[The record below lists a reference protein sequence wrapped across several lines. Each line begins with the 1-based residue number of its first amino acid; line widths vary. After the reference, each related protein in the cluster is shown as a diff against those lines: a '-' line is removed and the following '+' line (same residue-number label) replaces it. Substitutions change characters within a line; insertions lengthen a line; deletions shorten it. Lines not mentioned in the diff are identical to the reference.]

1 MMNLLKYLLVVSI
14 VCSIS
19 LELRS
24 QQRFS
29 RYLDLESS
37 VFGGT
42 FNDFTIYNDTCFI
55 FCEKFCSFDLGDR
68 NCTEILKTNFSGQIL
83 ESFNFENIGLKNNFN
98 ITSLRDTFFFM
109 TSKKWDNLVSQY
121 FISKFTNKFEEQY
134 TTTISAID
142 SNVQLYSLGIF
153 NVYNNLYNLAIEQS
167 YSNNITN
174 AIILSSIDTSSLQIR
189 WSEKYTLGK
198 WAHLAHDLQSTSD
211 GNMAFI
217 MNSGAPAGASNIEQ
231 MFKIVK
237 IDTEGNVLDS
247 FQCKN
252 DDTYNKVSLLVSKTG
267 DYYFCTREHPIK
279 QNTYTVGSVNKL
291 NKNLE
296 LEWSVELPNNQLIDG
311 RYYKTSRIKEC
322 KNGDILTTGRVR
334 DTRDSKVPGG
344 DLSTA
349 WNGFICRMTPSGKI
363 KWLRIYKLPQELLDI
378 DVYGQYR
385 YSDLNKAEEL
395 DNGDIIACG
404 DAFYSNWQ
412 LSALDPYKVQTNQV
426 WQLRVDSMGCLEG
439 YPCDTIIRIRPKEK
453 EKVPTFN
460 IGTTWTYETDN
471 YIGGG
476 NSDIKFVKIQIS
488 DTAISNGK
496 KIYVINSDSMY
507 YENEKMYFWDNDI
520 KKYVMYYDFA
530 APFKEYGIE
539 YMDPFKR
546 EIKLAEITIDS
557 VYNTVLGADTIL
569 TQLIRIR
576 KNGDPKEDRLVQV
589 YKNIGAGEENVKLI
603 FETLASGPLSITKLR
618 CFNSDT
624 IAYNF
629 QKYPCDSTWFTTET
643 NNLNHNS
650 IQIFP
655 NPTNNYISISG
666 LDKDV
671 PFELLNMQGQIIEK
685 AMTKENKIH
694 LFSSGAFILK
704 LFVGGQYIC
713 KKIIKY

>member
-1 MMNLLKYLLVVSI
+1 MKHILL
-14 VCSIS
+14 IS
-19 LELRS
+19 LVSFNCLLG
-24 QQRFS
+24 QNTFS
-29 RYLDLESS
+29 KLYHIESS
-37 VFGGT
+37 VAGSF
-42 FNDFTIYNDTCFI
+42 FSDFTLHNGINYL
-55 FCEKFCSFDLGDR
+55 FCEKFCSFDLGNR
-68 NCTEILKTNFSGQIL
+68 NCTEILKTNFAGQIL
-83 ESFNFENIGLKNNFN
+83 ESFKFENIGLANNFN
-98 ITSLRDTFFFM
+98 ISTIRNSSFLI
-109 TSKKWDNLVSQY
+109 TSKRWDNLANQY
-121 FISKFTNKFEEQY
+121 FISKFTNKFEEQNS
-134 TTTISAID
+134 TIISSTN
-142 SNVQLYSLGIF
+142 SNVQLYSTGIF
-153 NVYNNLYNLAIEQS
+153 NIYNNIFTLAKELPNS
-167 YSNNITN
+167 SNI
-174 AIILSSIDTSSLQIR
+174 APKIILSCIDTSSLQIS
-189 WSEKYTLGK
+189 WSIKYTLGE
-198 WAHLAHDLQSTSD
+198 WAHLAHDLQSTPD

-217 MNSGAPAGASNIEQ
+217 MNSGAPAGVSNIVPT
-231 MFKIVK
+231 FKILK
-237 IDTEGNVLDS
+237 ISTEGNVLDS

-252 DDTYNKVSLLVSKTG
+252 DDTNNKVSLLVSKTG

-291 NKNLE
+291 NNKLE

-349 WNGFICRMTPSGKI
+349 WNGFICRMSPNGKI

-426 WQLRVDSMGCLEG
+426 WHLRVDSLGCLDG
-439 YPCDTIIRIRPKEK
+439 YPCDTIIRLKPSAPNPK
-453 EKVPTFN
+453 PDLA
-460 IGTTWTYETDN
+460 IGSMWTYETLEDS
-471 YIGGG
+471 G
-476 NSDIKFVKIQIS
+476 NPSQPFVNFLKFQIT
-488 DTAISNGK
+488 DTLSRNGK
-496 KIYVINSDSMY
+496 KIYLINNKDSMY
-507 YENEKMYFWDNDI
+507 LENDKMYFWD
-520 KKYVMYYDFA
+520 
-530 APFKEYGIE
+530 
-539 YMDPFKR
+539 
-546 EIKLAEITIDS
+546 AELRSFEMHYNFNTHSDYEVNYWDHWTNSAKTAHVKIDS
-557 VYNTVLGADTIL
+557 FYNTIINVDTIS
-569 TQLIRIR
+569 TQLLRISN
-576 KNGDPKEDRLVQV
+576 NGSYQHDIVVPV
-589 YKNIGAGEENVKLI
+589 YKNIGASYFDIKLYLGKG
-603 FETLASGPLSITKLR
+603 FFDPRNLVTKLR
-618 CFNSDT
+618 CFETGNKV
-624 IAYNF
+624 INF
-629 QKYPCDSTWFTTET
+629 QSYPCDSTWLTTET
-643 NNLNHNS
+643 KNLNHNS

-671 PFELLNMQGQIIEK
+671 PFELLNMQGEIIEK

>member
-1 MMNLLKYLLVVSI
+1 MKRVLILCLISFNYLL
-14 VCSIS
+14 
-19 LELRS
+19 S
-24 QQRFS
+24 QSTFS
-29 RYLDLESS
+29 KIYTLESS
-37 VFGGT
+37 VFGSHFNEIVLYNGNNYIFSIRFCT
-42 FNDFTIYNDTCFI
+42 FDPDIFTCTKILRTNLKGENLEEYNHDT
-55 FCEKFCSFDLGDR
+55 LA
-68 NCTEILKTNFSGQIL
+68 LL
-83 ESFNFENIGLKNNFN
+83 NNFN
-98 ITSLRDTFFFM
+98 MVSLNNNDFFLSTGIWENTQNYFYLGKYNEKFQVLNSKIIKPNNTDLTQ
-109 TSKKWDNLVSQY
+109 TSKGVF
-121 FISKFTNKFEEQY
+121 FIN
-134 TTTISAID
+134 
-142 SNVQLYSLGIF
+142 
-153 NVYNNLYNLAIEQS
+153 NNLYTLSNEFS
-167 YSNNITN
+167 YSRSTVPR
-174 AIILSSIDTSSLQIR
+174 IILSSIDTNTLKIN
-189 WSEKYTLGK
+189 WSRSFTHGGYTK
-198 WAHLAHDLQSTSD
+198 DAHDLQTTYD
-211 GNMAFI
+211 GNLAFI
-217 MNSGAPAGASNIEQ
+217 MNSGAPAGVSNIVPT
-231 MFKIVK
+231 FKILK
-237 IDTEGNVLDS
+237 ISTEGNVLDS

-252 DDTYNKVSLLVSKTG
+252 NDTNNKVSLLVSKTG

-291 NKNLE
+291 NKKLE

-334 DTRDSKVPGG
+334 DTRDSKIPGG

-349 WNGFICRMTPSGKI
+349 WSGFICRMSPNGSI

-426 WQLRVDSMGCLEG
+426 WQLRVDSLGCLEG

-460 IGTTWTYETDN
+460 IGTTWTYEEEETVGPGYSIIN
-471 YIGGG
+471 FK
-476 NSDIKFVKIQIS
+476 KFAIR
-488 DTAISNGK
+488 DTVNLNGR
-496 KIYVINSDSMY
+496 KIYLIWADSMY
-507 YENEKMYFWDNDI
+507 YENDKMYFWDQDVN
-520 KKYVMYYDFA
+520 KYQMYYDFSSTT
-530 APFKEYGIE
+530 KNYNIE
-539 YMDPFKR
+539 YLDPWTNK
-546 EIKLAEITIDS
+546 IKLAEMSIDS
-557 VYNTVLGADTIL
+557 VYNTILGKDTIL

-576 KNGDPKEDRLVQV
+576 KNGDPIEDRLVQV
-589 YKNIGAGEENVKLI
+589 YKNIGAGEEYVKLI
-603 FETLASGPLSITKLR
+603 FETQASGPHSITKLR

-629 QKYPCDSTWFTTET
+629 QNYPCDSTWFTTET

-650 IQIFP
+650 IQVFP

-666 LDKDV
+666 LDNDV
-671 PFELLNMQGQIIEK
+671 PFELLNMQGEIIEK

>member
-1 MMNLLKYLLVVSI
+1 MSFNYLL
-14 VCSIS
+14 
-19 LELRS
+19 S
-24 QQRFS
+24 QNTFS
-29 RYLDLESS
+29 KVYTLESS
-37 VFGGT
+37 VIGSGL
-42 FNDFTIYNDTCFI
+42 NDFINYKGDNYL
-55 FCEKFCSFDLGDR
+55 FCIRFCPFEFGDR
-68 NCTEILKTNFSGQIL
+68 SCTKIVRTNLSGEI
-83 ESFNFENIGLKNNFN
+83 FEEINLDTQSLANNFN
-98 ITSLRDTFFFM
+98 ISTLKNQEFYLSLGTWEIKDNFSFLGKYNEKFQVLNSKIIKPNNTDLTQ
-109 TSKKWDNLVSQY
+109 TSKGVF
-121 FISKFTNKFEEQY
+121 FIN
-134 TTTISAID
+134 
-142 SNVQLYSLGIF
+142 
-153 NVYNNLYNLAIEQS
+153 NNLYTLSNEFS
-167 YSNNITN
+167 YSRSTVPR
-174 AIILSSIDTSSLQIR
+174 IILSSIDTNTLKIN
-189 WSEKYTLGK
+189 WSRSFTHGAYTK
-198 WAHLAHDLQSTSD
+198 DAHDLQTTYD
-211 GNMAFI
+211 GNLAFI
-217 MNSGAPAGASNIEQ
+217 MNSGAPAGVSNIEH

-247 FQCKN
+247 FQCRN
-252 DDTYNKVSLLVSKTG
+252 DDTNNKVSMLVTRAG
-267 DYYFCTREHPIK
+267 DYYFCTWEHPMK
-279 QNTYTVGSVNKL
+279 ENAYTVGSVNKL
-291 NKNLE
+291 NEKLE

-349 WNGFICRMTPSGKI
+349 WNGFICRMSPNGSI

-426 WQLRVDSMGCLEG
+426 WQLRVDSMGCLDG

-453 EKVPTFN
+453 EEVPPFN
-460 IGTTWTYETDN
+460 IGTTWTYEEEEIVGPGYSEIN
-471 YIGGG
+471 FK
-476 NSDIKFVKIQIS
+476 KFTIR
-488 DTAISNGK
+488 DTIRSNGR
-496 KIYVINSDSMY
+496 KIYLIWTDSMY
-507 YENEKMYFWDNDI
+507 YENDKMYFWDQDLN
-520 KKYVMYYDFA
+520 KYQMYYDFSSTA
-530 APFKEYGIE
+530 KNYNIE
-539 YMDPFKR
+539 YLDPWTNK
-546 EIKLAEITIDS
+546 IKLAEMSIDS
-557 VYNTVLGADTIL
+557 VYNTILGKDTIL

-603 FETLASGPLSITKLR
+603 FETPASGPLSITKLR

>member
-1 MMNLLKYLLVVSI
+1 MKHILL
-14 VCSIS
+14 IS
-19 LELRS
+19 LVSFNCLLG
-24 QQRFS
+24 QNTFS
-29 RYLDLESS
+29 KLYHIESS
-37 VFGGT
+37 VAGSFFT
-42 FNDFTIYNDTCFI
+42 DFTLHNGINYL
-55 FCEKFCSFDLGDR
+55 FCEKFCSFDLGNR
-68 NCTEILKTNFSGQIL
+68 NCTEILKTNFAGQIL
-83 ESFNFENIGLKNNFN
+83 ESFKFENIGLANNFN
-98 ITSLRDTFFFM
+98 ISTIRNSSFLI
-109 TSKKWDNLVSQY
+109 TSKRWDNLANQY
-121 FISKFTNKFEEQY
+121 FISKFTNKFEEQNS
-134 TTTISAID
+134 TIISSTN
-142 SNVQLYSLGIF
+142 SNVQLYSTGIF
-153 NVYNNLYNLAIEQS
+153 NIYNNIFTLAKELPNS
-167 YSNNITN
+167 SNI
-174 AIILSSIDTSSLQIR
+174 APKIILSCIDTSSLQIS
-189 WSEKYTLGK
+189 WSIKYTLGE
-198 WAHLAHDLQSTSD
+198 WAHLAHDLQSTPD

-217 MNSGAPAGASNIEQ
+217 MNSGAPAGVSNIVPT
-231 MFKIVK
+231 FKILK
-237 IDTEGNVLDS
+237 ISTEGNVLDS

-252 DDTYNKVSLLVSKTG
+252 DDNNNRVSLLVSKTG

-291 NKNLE
+291 NNKLE

-349 WNGFICRMTPSGKI
+349 WNGFICRMSPNGKI

-426 WQLRVDSMGCLEG
+426 WHLRVDSLGCLDG
-439 YPCDTIIRIRPKEK
+439 YPCDTIIRLKPSAPNPK
-453 EKVPTFN
+453 PDLA
-460 IGTTWTYETDN
+460 IGSMWTYETLEDS
-471 YIGGG
+471 G
-476 NSDIKFVKIQIS
+476 NPSQPFVNFLKFQIT
-488 DTAISNGK
+488 DTLSRNGK
-496 KIYVINSDSMY
+496 KIYLINNKDSMY
-507 YENEKMYFWDNDI
+507 LENDKMYFWD
-520 KKYVMYYDFA
+520 
-530 APFKEYGIE
+530 
-539 YMDPFKR
+539 
-546 EIKLAEITIDS
+546 AELRSFEMHYNFNTHSDYEVNYWDHWTNSAKTAHVKIDS
-557 VYNTVLGADTIL
+557 FYNTIINVDTIS
-569 TQLIRIR
+569 TQLLRISN
-576 KNGDPKEDRLVQV
+576 NGSYQHDIVVPV
-589 YKNIGAGEENVKLI
+589 YKNIGASYFDIKLYLGKG
-603 FETLASGPLSITKLR
+603 FFDPRNLVTKLR
-618 CFNSDT
+618 CFETGNKV
-624 IAYNF
+624 INF
-629 QKYPCDSTWFTTET
+629 QSYPCDSTWLTTET
-643 NNLNHNS
+643 KNLNHNS

-671 PFELLNMQGQIIEK
+671 PFELLNMQGEIIEK

>member
-1 MMNLLKYLLVVSI
+1 MKYILLISLMSFNYLL
-14 VCSIS
+14 
-19 LELRS
+19 S
-24 QQRFS
+24 QNTFS
-29 RYLDLESS
+29 KVYTLESS
-37 VFGGT
+37 VIGSGL
-42 FNDFTIYNDTCFI
+42 NDFINYKGDNYL
-55 FCEKFCSFDLGDR
+55 FCIRFCPFEFGDR
-68 NCTEILKTNFSGQIL
+68 SCTKIVRTNLSGEI
-83 ESFNFENIGLKNNFN
+83 FEEINLDTQSLANNFN
-98 ITSLRDTFFFM
+98 ISTLKNQEFYLSLGTWEIKDNFSFLGKYNEKFQVLNSKIIKPNNTDLTQ
-109 TSKKWDNLVSQY
+109 TSKGVF
-121 FISKFTNKFEEQY
+121 FIN
-134 TTTISAID
+134 
-142 SNVQLYSLGIF
+142 
-153 NVYNNLYNLAIEQS
+153 NNLYTLSNEFS
-167 YSNNITN
+167 YSRSTVPR
-174 AIILSSIDTSSLQIR
+174 IILSSIDTNTLKIN
-189 WSEKYTLGK
+189 WSRSFTHGAYTK
-198 WAHLAHDLQSTSD
+198 DAHDLQTTYD
-211 GNMAFI
+211 GNLAFI
-217 MNSGAPAGASNIEQ
+217 MNSGAPAGVSNIEH

-247 FQCKN
+247 FQCRN
-252 DDTYNKVSLLVSKTG
+252 DDTNNKVSMLVTRAG
-267 DYYFCTREHPIK
+267 DYYFCTWEHPMK
-279 QNTYTVGSVNKL
+279 ENAYTVGSVNKL
-291 NKNLE
+291 NEKLE

-349 WNGFICRMTPSGKI
+349 WNGFICRMSPNGSI

-426 WQLRVDSMGCLEG
+426 WQLRVDSMGCLDG

-453 EKVPTFN
+453 EEVPPFN
-460 IGTTWTYETDN
+460 IGTTWTYEEEEIVGPGYSEIN
-471 YIGGG
+471 FK
-476 NSDIKFVKIQIS
+476 KFTIR
-488 DTAISNGK
+488 DTIRSNGR
-496 KIYVINSDSMY
+496 KIYLIWTDSMY
-507 YENEKMYFWDNDI
+507 YENDKMYFWDQDLN
-520 KKYVMYYDFA
+520 KYQMYYDFSSTA
-530 APFKEYGIE
+530 KNYNIE
-539 YMDPFKR
+539 YLDPWTNK
-546 EIKLAEITIDS
+546 IKLAEMSIDS
-557 VYNTVLGADTIL
+557 VYNTILGKDTIL

-603 FETLASGPLSITKLR
+603 FETPASGPLSITKLR

>member
-1 MMNLLKYLLVVSI
+1 MKHILL
-14 VCSIS
+14 IS
-19 LELRS
+19 LVSFNCLLG
-24 QQRFS
+24 QNTFS
-29 RYLDLESS
+29 KLYHIESS
-37 VFGGT
+37 VAGSF
-42 FNDFTIYNDTCFI
+42 FSDFTLHNGINYL
-55 FCEKFCSFDLGDR
+55 FCEKFCSFDLGNR
-68 NCTEILKTNFSGQIL
+68 NCTEILKTNFAGQIL
-83 ESFNFENIGLKNNFN
+83 ESFKFENIGLANNFN
-98 ITSLRDTFFFM
+98 ISTIRNSSFLI
-109 TSKKWDNLVSQY
+109 TSKRWDNLANQY
-121 FISKFTNKFEEQY
+121 FISKFTNKFEEQNS
-134 TTTISAID
+134 TIISSTN
-142 SNVQLYSLGIF
+142 SNVQLYSTGIF
-153 NVYNNLYNLAIEQS
+153 NIYNNIFTLAKELPNS
-167 YSNNITN
+167 SNI
-174 AIILSSIDTSSLQIR
+174 APKIILSCIDTSSLQIS
-189 WSEKYTLGK
+189 WSIKYTLGE
-198 WAHLAHDLQSTSD
+198 WAHLAHDLQSTPD

-217 MNSGAPAGASNIEQ
+217 MNSGAPAGVSNIVPT
-231 MFKIVK
+231 FKILK
-237 IDTEGNVLDS
+237 ISTEGNVLDS

-252 DDTYNKVSLLVSKTG
+252 DDNNNRVSLLVSKTG

-291 NKNLE
+291 NNKLE

-349 WNGFICRMTPSGKI
+349 WNGFICRMSPNGSI
-363 KWLRIYKLPQELLDI
+363 KWMRIYKLPQELLDI

-426 WQLRVDSMGCLEG
+426 WQLRVDSLGCLEG

-460 IGTTWTYETDN
+460 IGTTWTYEEEETVGPGYSIIN
-471 YIGGG
+471 FK
-476 NSDIKFVKIQIS
+476 KFTIR
-488 DTAISNGK
+488 DTVNSNGR
-496 KIYVINSDSMY
+496 KIYLIWADSMY
-507 YENEKMYFWDNDI
+507 YENDKMYFWDQDVN
-520 KKYVMYYDFA
+520 KYQMYYDFSSTT
-530 APFKEYGIE
+530 KNYNIE
-539 YMDPFKR
+539 YLDPWTNK
-546 EIKLAEITIDS
+546 IKLAEMSIDS
-557 VYNTVLGADTIL
+557 VYNTILGKDTIL

-576 KNGDPKEDRLVQV
+576 KNGDPIEDRLVQV
-589 YKNIGAGEENVKLI
+589 YKNIGAGEEYVKLI
-603 FETLASGPLSITKLR
+603 FETQASGPHSITKLR

-629 QKYPCDSTWFTTET
+629 QNYPCDSTWFTTET

-650 IQIFP
+650 IQVFP

-666 LDKDV
+666 LDNDV
-671 PFELLNMQGQIIEK
+671 PFELLNMQGEIIEK

>member
-1 MMNLLKYLLVVSI
+1 MKHILL
-14 VCSIS
+14 IS
-19 LELRS
+19 LVSFNCLLG
-24 QQRFS
+24 QNTFS
-29 RYLDLESS
+29 KLYHIESS
-37 VFGGT
+37 VAGSF
-42 FNDFTIYNDTCFI
+42 FSDFTLHNGINYL
-55 FCEKFCSFDLGDR
+55 FCEKFCSFDLGNR
-68 NCTEILKTNFSGQIL
+68 NCTEILKTNFAGQIL
-83 ESFNFENIGLKNNFN
+83 ESFKFENIGLANNFN
-98 ITSLRDTFFFM
+98 ISTIRNSSFLI
-109 TSKKWDNLVSQY
+109 TSKRWDNLANQY
-121 FISKFTNKFEEQY
+121 FISKFTNKFEEQNS
-134 TTTISAID
+134 TIISSTN
-142 SNVQLYSLGIF
+142 SNVQLYSTGIF
-153 NVYNNLYNLAIEQS
+153 NIYNNIFTLAKELPNS
-167 YSNNITN
+167 SNI
-174 AIILSSIDTSSLQIR
+174 APKIILSCIDTSSLQIS
-189 WSEKYTLGK
+189 WSIKYTLGE
-198 WAHLAHDLQSTSD
+198 WAHLAHDLQSTPD

-217 MNSGAPAGASNIEQ
+217 MNSGAPAGVSNIVPT
-231 MFKIVK
+231 FKILK
-237 IDTEGNVLDS
+237 ISTEGNVLDS

-252 DDTYNKVSLLVSKTG
+252 DDNNNRVSLLVSKTG

-291 NKNLE
+291 NNKLE

-349 WNGFICRMTPSGKI
+349 WNGFICRMSPNGKI

-439 YPCDTIIRIRPKEK
+439 YPCDTIIRIHPTVK
-453 EKVPTFN
+453 EKVPPFT
-460 IGTTWTYETDN
+460 IGTTWTYETE
-471 YIGGG
+471 YYVGGG
-476 NSDIKFVKIQIS
+476 NSDIKFVKIQIR

-530 APFKEYGIE
+530 APFKNYSIE

-546 EIKLAEITIDS
+546 EIKLAEITVDS
-557 VYNTVLGADTIL
+557 VYNTVLGTDTIL

-589 YKNIGAGEENVKLI
+589 YKNIGAGEEYVKLI
-603 FETLASGPLSITKLR
+603 FETQASGPHSITKLR

-629 QKYPCDSTWFTTET
+629 QNYPCDSTWLTTET
-643 NNLNHNS
+643 KNLNHNS

-671 PFELLNMQGQIIEK
+671 PFELLNMQGEIIEK

>member
-1 MMNLLKYLLVVSI
+1 MKIHFVDFINYKGDNYLFCI
-14 VCSIS
+14 
-19 LELRS
+19 
-24 QQRFS
+24 RFCPF
-29 RYLDLESS
+29 E
-37 VFGGT
+37 F
-42 FNDFTIYNDTCFI
+42 
-55 FCEKFCSFDLGDR
+55 GDR
-68 NCTEILKTNFSGQIL
+68 SCTKIVRTNLSGEI
-83 ESFNFENIGLKNNFN
+83 FEEINLDTQSLANNFN
-98 ITSLRDTFFFM
+98 ISTLKNQEFYLSLGTWEIKDNFSFLGKYNEKFQVLNSKIIKPNNTDLTQ
-109 TSKKWDNLVSQY
+109 TSKGVF
-121 FISKFTNKFEEQY
+121 FIN
-134 TTTISAID
+134 
-142 SNVQLYSLGIF
+142 
-153 NVYNNLYNLAIEQS
+153 NNLYTLSNEFS
-167 YSNNITN
+167 YSRSTVPR
-174 AIILSSIDTSSLQIR
+174 IILSSIDTNTLKIN
-189 WSEKYTLGK
+189 WSRSFTHGGYTK
-198 WAHLAHDLQSTSD
+198 DAHDLQTTYD
-211 GNMAFI
+211 GNLAFI
-217 MNSGAPAGASNIEQ
+217 MNSGAPAGVSNIVPT
-231 MFKIVK
+231 FKILK
-237 IDTEGNVLDS
+237 ISTEGNVLDS

-252 DDTYNKVSLLVSKTG
+252 DDNNNRFSLLVSKTG

-291 NKNLE
+291 NNKLE

-349 WNGFICRMTPSGKI
+349 WNGFICRMSPNGSI
-363 KWLRIYKLPQELLDI
+363 KWMRIYKLPQELLDI

-426 WQLRVDSMGCLEG
+426 WQLRVDSLGCLEG

-460 IGTTWTYETDN
+460 IGTTWTYEEEETVGPGYSIIN
-471 YIGGG
+471 FK
-476 NSDIKFVKIQIS
+476 KFTIR
-488 DTAISNGK
+488 DTVNSNGR
-496 KIYVINSDSMY
+496 KIYLIWADSMY
-507 YENEKMYFWDNDI
+507 YENDKMYFWDQDVN
-520 KKYVMYYDFA
+520 KYQMYYDFSSTT
-530 APFKEYGIE
+530 KNYNIE
-539 YMDPFKR
+539 YLDPWTNK
-546 EIKLAEITIDS
+546 IKLAEMSIDS
-557 VYNTVLGADTIL
+557 VYNTILGKDTIL

-576 KNGDPKEDRLVQV
+576 KNGDPIEDRLVQV
-589 YKNIGAGEENVKLI
+589 YKNIGAGEEYVKLI
-603 FETLASGPLSITKLR
+603 FETLSSGPLSITKLR

-629 QKYPCDSTWFTTET
+629 QNYPCDSTWFTTET

-650 IQIFP
+650 IQVFP

-666 LDKDV
+666 LDNDV
-671 PFELLNMQGQIIEK
+671 PFELLNMQGEIIEK